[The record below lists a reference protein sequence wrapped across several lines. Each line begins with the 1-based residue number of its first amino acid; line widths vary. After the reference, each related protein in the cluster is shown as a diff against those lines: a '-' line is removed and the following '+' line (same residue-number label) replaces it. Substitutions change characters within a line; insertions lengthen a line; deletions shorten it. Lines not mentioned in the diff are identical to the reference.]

1 MPPEQVNGT
10 YPQLATLL
18 ISKPKNL
25 YMSDETQEKKRLV
38 FGVDRD
44 EPEEGTKFDPTL
56 NH

>member
-44 EPEEGTKFDPTL
+44 EPEEETKFDPA
-56 NH
+56 NQH